1 MNLNDLSDWQAIHK
15 AEIQVGS
22 NLSDLSQVL
31 SWFDQFN
38 HPPVPKYIWMQCQL
52 AIAEGFTNAVR
63 HAHRDKPPETPIEI
77 EVAIFPQRLEIRIWD
92 RGQPFDLKGSVADM
106 PAQVDEEAVG
116 GRGLKLLDRIADGLS
131 YTQTE
136 DQRNCLLIVKYYPQA

>member
-15 AEIQVGS
+15 AEIQVSSDLG
-22 NLSDLSQVL
+22 DLSQVL

-52 AIAEGFTNAVR
+52 AIAEGFTNAAR
-63 HAHRDKPPETPIEI
+63 HAHRDKPPETPIEM
-77 EVAIFPQRLEIRIWD
+77 EVAIFPERLEIRIWD
-92 RGQPFDLKGSVADM
+92 RGQPFDLKGSVTDM

-116 GRGLKLLDRIADGLS
+116 GR
-131 YTQTE
+131 
-136 DQRNCLLIVKYYPQA
+136 